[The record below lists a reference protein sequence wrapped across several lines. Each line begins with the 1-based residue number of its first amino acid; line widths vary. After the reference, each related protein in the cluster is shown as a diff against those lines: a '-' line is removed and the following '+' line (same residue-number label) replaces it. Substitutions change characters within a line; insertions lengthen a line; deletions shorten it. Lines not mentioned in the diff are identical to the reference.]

1 MSAVAR
7 ATVTIVNA
15 RGLHARAASKI
26 CEEAAKFRAKMTVRK
41 DGTSVGARSLM
52 ALLMLGAGKGSS
64 VDLQAEG
71 EDAEAALDA
80 LKTLIE
86 AGFYEEDPPNGDQ
99 PS

>member
-1 MSAVAR
+1 VSQQAE
-7 ATVTIVNA
+7 ATVTIVNV

-26 CEEAAKFRAKMTVRK
+26 CEEAAKFSAKMTVSK

-64 VDLQAEG
+64 VELKAEG
-71 EDAEAALDA
+71 SDAEAALDA

-86 AGFYEEDPPNGDQ
+86 AGFYEDDPV
-99 PS
+99 